1 MKRILSL
8 FVCLVM
14 LFSLS
19 TIACAQNDTLNISS
33 PSAILIEK
41 TTGKVMYEKNADEK
55 MKPASVT
62 KIMTMLLIFDAIK
75 DGQFGYDD
83 VVTASAYATS
93 MGGSQVY
100 LKEGE
105 QLTVDEMLKC
115 IAIASANDACVAMAE
130 YVSGS
135 VSEFVSKM
143 NEKAKELGMT
153 STNFENCTGLEAEG
167 HITTARD
174 ISIMSQELLKYD
186 EIKKY
191 TTVWMDSIRNGEFG
205 LTNTNKLIRF
215 YNGATGL
222 KTGYTSQSGYCI
234 SATALKDGMELI
246 AVVMAGKSSD
256 SRNTDAKAILNYG
269 FANYSLYKPESLS
282 LEPVKVIKG
291 KDKTVMPKINGT
303 TEALVEKSNLK
314 NIKYV
319 VDVCRDVMAP
329 VETGQKLG
337 ELKLVSG
344 ERVITKIDIV
354 SSSSVQKAGVFEFFL
369 ELVKH
374 FLSF

>member
-1 MKRILSL
+1 MKKTIAFLTVMVMMVSL
-8 FVCLVM
+8 TFAKVNAQG
-14 LFSLS
+14 SLS
-19 TIACAQNDTLNISS
+19 VDA
-33 PSAILIEK
+33 PSAILVEK
-41 TTGKVMYEKNADEK
+41 ITGSVLYEKDADK
-55 MKPASVT
+55 VMKPASVT
-62 KIMTMLLIFDAIK
+62 KVMTLLLIFEAIEN
-75 DGQFGYDD
+75 GQFTYDD
-83 VVTASAYATS
+83 VVTASANATS

-105 QLTVDEMLKC
+105 QMTVDEMLKC
-115 IAIASANDACVAMAE
+115 IVISSANDACVAMAE
-130 YVSGS
+130 FVCGS
-135 VSEFVSKM
+135 VEQFVVEM
-143 NEKAKELGMT
+143 NEKASDLGMEN
-153 STNFENCTGLEAEG
+153 TNFENCTGLDSDK
-167 HITTARD
+167 HYTTARD
-174 ISIMSQELLKYD
+174 ISKMSRELLKY
-186 EIKKY
+186 EKIKDY